1 MTGVVTSLNP
11 GVMTDPAAPD
21 PLLRLHG
28 ANRDSGMDGV
38 WQQAGLNKGAQPDQ
52 PRDLARLVASLLV
65 VRCSGHLA
73 DGQRR
78 YPRWELD
85 NATLQHLLG
94 AGVGGVILLGGS
106 AAELRLRTRQLQA
119 WAATNLL
126 LCADV
131 EEGVGQRF
139 EGASWL
145 VPPLALGR
153 LHGDDPAA
161 AEELAER
168 YGRCSGREARALGLN
183 WVLGPVCDVNN
194 NPANPVI
201 NVRAWG
207 ETPATAGAL
216 AASFVRGAQAEGVLC
231 CAKHFPGHGDTASDS
246 HLELPLLPHSRERLE
261 TVELPPFRAAI
272 AAGVASVMTAH
283 LLLPELDQERPAT
296 LSAAVLTGLLREE
309 LGFGGLVVTDALV
322 MEAITAHHGAGE
334 AAVLALEAGADLV
347 LMPADADAAM
357 AAILAAVE
365 QGRLGR
371 ERLEASAERR
381 RQALAS
387 LRGGSQ
393 AAASSVDEASPKPHG
408 PLAAAGSPAA
418 DALKP
423 LGPLSNG
430 PISADRQLALE
441 LVQRSLCHQGG
452 RVSLPAKSPAATPA
466 INLIRVDTALGC
478 PYLQP
483 TAPALTLATA
493 AGFRPVVLD
502 GCSPSPWWIGSG
514 GAAGTNHGPDSA
526 SAGHTPTPLAD
537 EGPLDLARLGEGPVL
552 LQLFVRGNPFRGSA
566 AGREPWEAV
575 IRQLQSAGRLAGL
588 AVYGSPYLWE
598 SLRPLLEDGIPA
610 AWSPGQMPLAQVE
623 LLAALGLGSPSGR
636 GDGFTD

>member
-1 MTGVVTSLNP
+1 
-11 GVMTDPAAPD
+11 
-21 PLLRLHG
+21 
-28 ANRDSGMDGV
+28 
-38 WQQAGLNKGAQPDQ
+38 
-52 PRDLARLVASLLV
+52 
-65 VRCSGHLA
+65 
-73 DGQRR
+73 
-78 YPRWELD
+78 
-85 NATLQHLLG
+85 
-94 AGVGGVILLGGS
+94 VILLGGS
-106 AAELRLRTRQLQA
+106 AAELRLRTRLLQA
-119 WAATNLL
+119 WAATDLL

-161 AEELAER
+161 AVELAER

-183 WVLGPVCDVNN
+183 WVLGPVCDANN

-207 ETPATAGAL
+207 ETAATAGAL
-216 AASFVRGAQAEGVLC
+216 AAAFVRGAQAEGVLC

-261 TVELPPFRAAI
+261 AVELPPFRAAI

-283 LLLPELDQERPAT
+283 LLLPELDRERPAT
-296 LSAAVLTGLLREE
+296 LSAAVLTGLLRHD
-309 LGFGGLVVTDALV
+309 LGFEGLVVTDALV

-334 AAVLALEAGADLV
+334 AAVLAVEAGADLV

-357 AAILAAVE
+357 EAILAAVE

-371 ERLEASAERR
+371 ERLEASGERR

-387 LRGGSQ
+387 LRGSSQ
-393 AAASSVDEASPKPHG
+393 AAAGSMAGASPEPHG
-408 PLAAAGSPAA
+408 PLAAAGSPAE
-418 DALKP
+418 DASKP

-441 LVQRSLCHQGG
+441 LVQRSLRHQGG
-452 RVSLPAKSPAATPA
+452 QVTLPAKSPAAAQA
-466 INLIRVDTALGC
+466 INLIRVDSALAC
-478 PYLQP
+478 PFLQP
-483 TAPALTLATA
+483 TAPALTRATA

-502 GCSPSPWWIGSG
+502 GCSPSPWRIGLEEASNC
-514 GAAGTNHGPDSA
+514 GADGQDGDPEGRSTGTPI
-526 SAGHTPTPLAD
+526 TAD
-537 EGPLDLARLGEGPVL
+537 GPLDLARLGEGPVL

-575 IRQLQSAGRLAGL
+575 IRQLQAAGRLAGL

-598 SLRPLLEDGIPA
+598 SLQPLLEEGIPA
-610 AWSPGQMPLAQVE
+610 AWSPGQMPLAQAE
-623 LLAALGLGSPSGR
+623 LLAALGLGSSAGR